1 MKNLLIVSVAL
12 FLLLLNS
19 CKEKE
24 QTVDLQINLVNNTE
38 KQSVFLDLIELD
50 GSAPVTLDT
59 AVIDKG
65 KVNFSLKGASVD
77 PQVVYMIRFEKD
89 EVYFLMIPDQ
99 REIKIDADWALPAD
113 YTTNSSGTNSF
124 KLLLNGF
131 NTKLQE
137 IETLRSGI
145 LGMGDQMDSTRVF
158 AEQNF
163 RASLA
168 KTGEYLLAYAD
179 TSKTPAVSMYAVELA
194 RNVISPDQIKATVDK
209 LAKRFSSS
217 PKIVKLAQQFATE
230 PAEAQPAELVGS
242 EAPDF
247 TLADTEGKNVSLK
260 SLRGKYVL
268 VDFWASW
275 CKPCRME
282 NPNVLAA
289 FEKFKD
295 KNFTILGVSLD
306 KDKAS
311 WIRAIDDDRL
321 DWKQVSDL
329 KYWKSEVVP
338 LYNIEGIPF
347 NVVLD
352 PKGIVIAKDLRG
364 NELHQKLA
372 EILK

>member
-1 MKNLLIVSVAL
+1 MKNLSILSFMLLIS
-12 FLLLLNS
+12 LLYG
-19 CKEKE
+19 CKEKD
-24 QTVDLQINLVNNTE
+24 QKVDLKINLVNNTE

-65 KVNFSLKGASVD
+65 KGTISLTGATVD

-89 EVYFLMIPDQ
+89 QVYFLMIPDQ
-99 REIKIDADWALPAD
+99 REITIDADWALPAD
-113 YTTNSSGTNSF
+113 YKINSAASNSF
-124 KLLLNGF
+124 RTLLSNF
-131 NTKLQE
+131 NKRLQE
-137 IETLRSGI
+137 IETLRNGI
-145 LGMGDQMDSTRVF
+145 LGMGNQMDSARVY
-158 AEQNF
+158 AEQNY
-163 RASLA
+163 RNSLT
-168 KTGEYLLAYAD
+168 KTGDYLLAYAD
-179 TSKTPAVSMYAVELA
+179 TAKSPAVALYAIELS
-194 RNVISPDQIKATVDK
+194 RNVIAPDQIKKTVEK

-217 PKIVKLAQQFATE
+217 TQIAKLAKQFTAENIVQQ
-230 PAEAQPAELVGS
+230 PVDLVGK

-247 TLADTEGKNVSLK
+247 TLADTEGRNVSLK

-282 NPNVLAA
+282 NPNVVAA
-289 FEKFKD
+289 FEKFSN

-311 WIRAIDDDRL
+311 WMRAIQDDRL
-321 DWKQVSDL
+321 NWKQVSDL
-329 KYWKSEVVP
+329 KYWSSEVVP

-347 NVVLD
+347 NVLLD

-364 NELHQKLA
+364 QELHQKLA
-372 EILK
+372 EVLK

>member
-1 MKNLLIVSVAL
+1 MKNVLLVSCT
-12 FLLLLNS
+12 LLVLILHG
-19 CKEKE
+19 CKEKD
-24 QTVDLQINLVNNTE
+24 QRVDLTINLVNNAE

-50 GSAPVTLDT
+50 GAAPVTLDT

-65 KVNFSLKGASVD
+65 KGTISLTGATVD

-99 REIKIDADWALPAD
+99 REITIDADWALPAD
-113 YTTNSSGTNSF
+113 YKINSAGSNSF
-124 KLLLNGF
+124 RTLLSGF
-131 NTKLQE
+131 NKKLQE

-145 LGMGDQMDSTRVF
+145 LGMGNQMDSARVY
-158 AEQNF
+158 AEQNY
-163 RASLA
+163 RNSLT
-168 KTGEYLLAYAD
+168 KTGEYLLTYAD
-179 TSKTPAVSMYAVELA
+179 TAKAPAVSLYAIELA
-194 RNVISPDQIKATVDK
+194 RNVIAPDQIKATVEK

-217 PKIVKLAQQFATE
+217 PKITKLAQQFSSE
-230 PAEAQPAELVGS
+230 NIMQQPVDLMGK

-247 TLADTEGKNVSLK
+247 TLADTEGKNISLK
-260 SLRGKYVL
+260 SMRGRYVL

-282 NPNVLAA
+282 NPNVVEAY
-289 FEKFKD
+289 EKFKN

-311 WIRAIDDDRL
+311 WMRAIQDDRL

-329 KYWKSEVVP
+329 KYWNSDVVP

-347 NVVLD
+347 NVLLD
-352 PKGIVIAKDLRG
+352 PNGIVIAKDLRG
-364 NELHQKLA
+364 KDLHQKLA
-372 EILK
+372 EVLK